1 MSSRS
6 FISWAAAATLFLAP
20 LGAAGQHHGGAPLRP
35 PIDRQPRAP
44 DHAEAKASGKKADIQ
59 LSQPTRVAGTV
70 LEPGYYR
77 VQMQREGDRHVLV
90 LARQHTA
97 QSGRA
102 VYSTGGGHEV
112 LRVPCTVADGEKN
125 ATTEYRLRN
134 EGGVSVLSTVRIKGE
149 SGTHVIAAG
158 SL

>member
-1 MSSRS
+1 MEVFNVFS
-6 FISWAAAATLFLAP
+6 LFHLVGGRRHA
-20 LGAAGQHHGGAPLRP
+20 LSGAAWGRRAAPRGAPLRP
-35 PIDRQPRAP
+35 PIDRHPRAP

-112 LRVPCTVADGEKN
+112 LRVPC
-125 ATTEYRLRN
+125 
-134 EGGVSVLSTVRIKGE
+134 
-149 SGTHVIAAG
+149 SG
-158 SL
+158 